1 MRRRDPILRLL
12 TLATL
17 ALLAGCGGSMGSQ
30 PTQTPCPVA
39 DGVPDPGGGTNLR
52 GFVFEGEGTD
62 GKFSGRPMACVTV
75 IVEAGASRWVLQT
88 DRYGFFDVGSTPVA
102 FNLHVLPPSEA
113 SAAAVSIFDLTTA
126 STGQVL
132 RVYLPLRRSVG
143 GPTPRDPGTS
153 LTLAVRGRLLDAQGN
168 PQVGAFPPGGVPGEP
183 GSIGFVWWG
192 AYGTRAGSDWVDSG
206 ITDTTGRFSLW
217 TGLGGEVLGRTRPFF
232 AGNYDGR
239 SPAGDL
245 LFFTQFT
252 FRPAVDVLAGQVTD
266 LGTLQL
272 SRVDQQVNL
281 LYDATAQALLAS
293 WGPNGLGFT
302 FVKARLSPGAQD
314 LELARAFNGPYQGGI
329 RAEQSVPV
337 PRVVVGSAQAL
348 YALSY
353 AFDATVTDGTGELSV
368 TQTPSGSSQLLIS
381 FIAPPRNFAWDG
393 SRRFTWT
400 TLLNATLYE
409 VNVRDDQN
417 LPVWIG
423 VRGAGQNEAALP
435 FTLARGRYFAYVA
448 ASDSETPAAR
458 ATRIWSTFRKLPGS
472 RRSPYTGGVRAL
484 ADGSGGV
491 RHSFSRTI
499 LLSVP

>member
-1 MRRRDPILRLL
+1 MRRRDRIFPFLVI
-12 TLATL
+12 A
-17 ALLAGCGGSMGSQ
+17 AVAIFAACGGSMGGQ
-30 PTQTPCPVA
+30 PTPTPCPVVN
-39 DGVPDPGGGTNLR
+39 GVPDPGGGTNLR

-75 IVEAGASRWVLQT
+75 VVEAGASRWVLQT
-88 DRYGFFDVGSTPVA
+88 DRYGFFDVGSTPPA
-102 FNLHVLPPSEA
+102 FNLHVLPPQQA
-113 SAAAVSIFDLTTA
+113 GAAAVSIFDLSTA

-132 RVYLPLRRSVG
+132 RIYIPLRHSVG

-153 LTLAVRGRLLDAQGN
+153 LTLAVSGRLLDADGN
-168 PQVGAFPPGGVPGEP
+168 PQVGAFPPGGIPGEP

-217 TGLGGEVLGRTRPFF
+217 TRLGGEVLGRTRPFF

-239 SPAGDL
+239 SSTGDV

-252 FRPAVDVLAGQVTD
+252 VRPAVDVLAGQITD

-272 SRVDQQVNL
+272 SRVNQQVKL
-281 LYDATAQALLAS
+281 QYDAAAQALLAS

-314 LELARAFNGPYQGGI
+314 LELARAFNGPYQGTI
-329 RAEQSVPV
+329 VAEQSVPV
-337 PRVVVGSAQAL
+337 PGIVTGSAQAL

-353 AFDATVTDGTGELSV
+353 AFDATVTDGTGELSI
-368 TQTPSGSSQLLIS
+368 TQSPPGFSQLLVS
-381 FIAPPRNFAWDG
+381 LLTPPRNFMWDG

-400 TLLNATLYE
+400 TLPDATLYE

-423 VRGAGQNEAALP
+423 VRGAGQNWAMLP
-435 FTLARGRYFAYVA
+435 FALARGRYFAYVV
-448 ASDSETPAAR
+448 ASDAETPATRVA
-458 ATRIWSTFRKLPGS
+458 RIWSASRKLSGY
-472 RRSPYTGGVRAL
+472 RGLHTGGVRSL
-484 ADGSGGV
+484 ANSPTGV
-491 RHSFSRTI
+491 RESFSRTI
-499 LLSVP
+499 LLSIP